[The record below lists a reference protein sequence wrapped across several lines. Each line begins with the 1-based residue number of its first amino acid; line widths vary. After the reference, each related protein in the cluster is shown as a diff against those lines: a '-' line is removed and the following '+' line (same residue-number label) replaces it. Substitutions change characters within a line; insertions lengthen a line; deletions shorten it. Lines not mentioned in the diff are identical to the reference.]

1 MYIKYRLTDKDREE
15 LEKMILLE
23 LAMPKYIERIGKIS
37 RIILCILMPVELLLS
52 VYCC

>member
-23 LAMPKYIERIGKIS
+23 LAMPKYIERIGE
-37 RIILCILMPVELLLS
+37 RLS
-52 VYCC
+52 VPNEKQNRRKT

>member
-23 LAMPKYIERIGKIS
+23 LAMPKYIAS
-37 RIILCILMPVELLLS
+37 CIIQSVENK
-52 VYCC
+52 